1 MFHTWKLSFVL
12 FHAAQDC
19 NLFIYLFIT
28 QLCLNALLMQSQK
41 QAMSQN
47 ELEIY
52 SQRVMGLM
60 SEQTEILKS
69 MSHAS
74 WGFELLKEMI
84 NGLRE
89 GA

>member
-28 QLCLNALLMQSQK
+28 LLCLNALLMQSQK

-47 ELEIY
+47 ELEISAVQKSND
-52 SQRVMGLM
+52 SQRVTGLM

-74 WGFELLKEMI
+74 
-84 NGLRE
+84 
-89 GA
+89 